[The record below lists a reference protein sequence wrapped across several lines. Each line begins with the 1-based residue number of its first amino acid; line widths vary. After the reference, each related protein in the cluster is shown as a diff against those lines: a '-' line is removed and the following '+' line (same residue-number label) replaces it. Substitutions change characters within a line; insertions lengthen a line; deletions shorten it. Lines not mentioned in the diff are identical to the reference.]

1 MTNTTIIFI
10 AVVVFAI
17 AVFDVYIIASKG
29 KFESISAHI
38 IRLSK
43 KAPLLVL
50 ALGIVL
56 GHLFWSMSS
65 FDHLEEK
72 EIIQQCLNYT
82 DKLKLIN

>member
-1 MTNTTIIFI
+1 MIAPTVMNTTIIFI
-10 AVVVFAI
+10 VVIVLAI

-29 KFESISAHI
+29 KYESISAHI

-50 ALGIVL
+50 IFGIVL

-65 FDHLEEK
+65 FDFLPHEEIVK
-72 EIIQQCLNYT
+72 KCQEYLA
-82 DKLKLIN
+82 